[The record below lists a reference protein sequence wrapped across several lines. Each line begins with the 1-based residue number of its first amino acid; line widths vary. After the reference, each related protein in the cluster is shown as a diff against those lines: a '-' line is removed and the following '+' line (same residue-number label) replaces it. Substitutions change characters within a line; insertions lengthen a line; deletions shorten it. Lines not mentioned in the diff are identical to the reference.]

1 MDEDEEM
8 ILFNHRVESEESGV
22 VEEDK
27 GTELEP
33 LNPPVPTETAN
44 RATDSDEEPTGDVEV
59 DVNRADIGYGGST
72 DGLIDGNV
80 SVRLEISCFII
91 HMLTSGETLK
101 SQRKVYNL
109 CKKVPLFLTGCQ

>member
-33 LNPPVPTETAN
+33 LNPPVLTETASDDKAIGVVEGDVKGTN
-44 RATDSDEEPTGDVEV
+44 IRRDGGSGDEERGEAGTESVE
-59 DVNRADIGYGGST
+59 
-72 DGLIDGNV
+72 NV
-80 SVRLEISCFII
+80 SVRRDVVS
-91 HMLTSGETLK
+91 
-101 SQRKVYNL
+101 
-109 CKKVPLFLTGCQ
+109 

>member
-22 VEEDK
+22 VEEGK

-44 RATDSDEEPTGDVEV
+44 RATASDEET
-59 DVNRADIGYGGST
+59 IGRDGGSGDMERGEAGT
-72 DGLIDGNV
+72 ENVENV
-80 SVRLEISCFII
+80 SARGDGVRVRCRI
-91 HMLTSGETLK
+91 
-101 SQRKVYNL
+101 
-109 CKKVPLFLTGCQ
+109 